1 VNREQLAHV
10 LRAAARITE
19 GAEIIVIGSQAILGS
34 YDADHLPARVTLSI
48 EADLAFR
55 DDPNETKSDK
65 VDGAIGELSAFH
77 DTFGYYG
84 QGVSV
89 TTAILPAGWRERLVR
104 FDREDAAPA
113 VAWCLESHDL
123 VVSKL
128 VAGRQKD
135 VEFAEALISVGLVDV
150 VLLEQRARRLNAPR
164 AVIDRVLTSVERCVR
179 RVGMPPGAM

>member
-1 VNREQLAHV
+1 VNCEQLAHV
-10 LRAAARITE
+10 LRAAARITD

-55 DDPNETKSDK
+55 YDPDETKSDK

-89 TTAILPAGWRERLVR
+89 ATALLPDGWRERLVR

-135 VEFAEALISVGLVDV
+135 VEFAEALLGVGLVDA
-150 VLLEQRARRLNAPR
+150 VLLEQRAQMRSSRRHATRRN
-164 AVIDRVLTSVERCVR
+164 VR
-179 RVGMPPGAM
+179 LRGICRGSK